1 MTGKSKIYKIKEEIF
16 KKDKHLEKRHF
27 VAMKMLKKLFNK
39 DNPRMINQ

>member
-1 MTGKSKIYKIKEEIF
+1 VTEKSNIYKIKDKIF
-16 KKDKHLEKRHF
+16 KKDKHLGKRHF